1 MRNVRILASWM
12 VIGCALIHAIG
23 CTQSKSVADH
33 VAEQNAIARNSARQN
48 SCAELSLAS
57 SPSASSIVSSSAV
70 AIRATCQAR
79 VDPPTNA
86 ACGQDCVTRGTFVW
100 TIDNR
105 SAEPTNLVAIIEITD
120 DQGHAKKK
128 EIPITVKARD
138 KVNDTVWIPLIT
150 SYPQAGPVQLVSV
163 VTIKQA
169 EQTLA
174 THSAQ
179 GTSTV
184 TVQ

>member
-12 VIGCALIHAIG
+12 VGCALIHAIG
-23 CTQSKSVADH
+23 CSHSKTVADH
-33 VAEQNAIARNSARQN
+33 VAEQNAIAQNSAGQD
-48 SCAELSLAS
+48 SCAELPSSSSSSTSSLAS
-57 SPSASSIVSSSAV
+57 SSST
-70 AIRATCQAR
+70 AIHATCQAHIE
-79 VDPPTNA
+79 PPDHA
-86 ACGQDCVTRGTFVW
+86 ACGQDCVTRGTFAW
-100 TIDNR
+100 TIDNH
-105 SAEPTNLVAIIEITD
+105 SAESTNLVAIIEITD

-128 EIPITVKARD
+128 EIPITVKAQD
-138 KVNDTVWIPLIT
+138 KVNDTVWIPLVT
-150 SYPQAGPVQLVSV
+150 SYPHAGPVQLISM

-184 TVQ
+184 Q